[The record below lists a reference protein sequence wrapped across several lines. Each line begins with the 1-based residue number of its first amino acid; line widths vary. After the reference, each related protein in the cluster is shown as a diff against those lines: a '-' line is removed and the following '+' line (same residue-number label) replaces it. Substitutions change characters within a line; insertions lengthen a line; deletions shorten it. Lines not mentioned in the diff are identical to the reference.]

1 MNINKLNANQ
11 ICSVQSFLR
20 ATSNM
25 FTYKKAK
32 TILFFWEQKEGYYFS
47 HSIYGD
53 NDNPLEIKEIEKDG
67 QYICKDG
74 LVYYKPHL
82 EIKMSNGSTHEKYFN
97 SEKELLDF
105 METEVMKGVNWIN
118 KK

>member
-1 MNINKLNANQ
+1 MKINKLNTNQ
-11 ICSVQSFLR
+11 ICSVESFFNS
-20 ATSNM
+20 TSRM

-32 TILFFWEQKEGYYFS
+32 NYFFWKQQEGYYFT
-47 HSIYGD
+47 HSIWGD
-53 NDNPLEIKEIEKDG
+53 TSKPIETKEIEKDG
-67 QYICKDG
+67 QYVCRDG

-82 EIKMSNGSTHEKYFN
+82 EIKMTNQTVHEKYFN

-105 METEVMKGVNWIN
+105 MESEPMKAVNWIN